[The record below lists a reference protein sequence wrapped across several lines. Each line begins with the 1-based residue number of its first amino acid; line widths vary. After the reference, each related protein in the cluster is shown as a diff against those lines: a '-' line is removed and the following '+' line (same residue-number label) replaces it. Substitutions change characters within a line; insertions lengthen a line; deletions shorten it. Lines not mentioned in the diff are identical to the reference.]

1 MSNIWKVIIHSC
13 SKPPTSFLSSLH
25 STSSPSGPSRRGAQP
40 SVTWWPTKWCT
51 FGWTN
56 QPAEPLAEPP
66 MKHWLSEKLQEILD
80 KPLQSKID
88 MKQENTRFKQQTTLQ
103 LEKWLDM
110 VLEVAV
116 VPTKRRLDLNNNQR
130 LDLNNNHLDLKAS
143 TLTNNKP
150 MVIQP
155 TKTILWVSHKLQ
167 EHPKSRED
175 FPGCHDH

>member
-116 VPTKRRLDLNNNQR
+116 VPTKIERLDQTKARFEQQPSGLKSFNLNEQQT
-130 LDLNNNHLDLKAS
+130 HGHS
-143 TLTNNKP
+143 TNKDN
-150 MVIQP
+150 I
-155 TKTILWVSHKLQ
+155 VSLSQ
-167 EHPKSRED
+167 ATGTPKK
-175 FPGCHDH
+175 